1 MSRTQGVSQRTRPCQ
16 RAQEQHCEKTLS
28 HTMNEVRTE
37 EFRRQATREA
47 EKRLNGSVQKVLW
60 DESRRANQETT
71 CEVVANAE

>member
-1 MSRTQGVSQRTRPCQ
+1 M
-16 RAQEQHCEKTLS
+16 LS
-28 HTMNEVRTE
+28 HTMNVLRTE

-47 EKRLNGSVQKVLW
+47 EKRLNGSLQKVLW